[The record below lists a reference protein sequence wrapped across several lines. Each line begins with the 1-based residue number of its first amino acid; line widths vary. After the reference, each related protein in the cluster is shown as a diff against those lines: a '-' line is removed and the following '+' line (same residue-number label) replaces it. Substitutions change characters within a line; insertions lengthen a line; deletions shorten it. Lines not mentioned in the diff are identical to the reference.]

1 MSYSMSMVLNK
12 KESAIRSQEMFEFH
26 RWFIITLYYEMRQKL
41 LQDVTAILLQ
51 TATKV
56 YCKMLQGFLSE
67 NATVVTKCNSYYK
80 VQCLLQNASV
90 QSH

>member
-1 MSYSMSMVLNK
+1 
-12 KESAIRSQEMFEFH
+12 MFEFH
-26 RWFIITLYYEMRQKL
+26 RWFIITLYYKMRQKL

-51 TATKV
+51 TATNV

-67 NATVVTKCNSYYK
+67 NATVITKCNSCYK

-90 QSH
+90 QKVIS